1 MYGSNVPLITELVND
16 TNVQFLDQDD
26 DDDPDTIRTAERKF
40 GFQTGVRRSH
50 DGDIIITVR
59 LEPEVEFFATPCDF
73 GGRPTGAVRPM
84 TPSLYENTWGMFEEP
99 VPLDLS
105 VLERS

>member
-1 MYGSNVPLITELVND
+1 MSTTIYGTTRLLEEAAGNSIKA
-16 TNVQFLDQDD
+16 
-26 DDDPDTIRTAERKF
+26 DTIRTAERKS

-50 DGDIIITVR
+50 DGDILITVR

-84 TPSLYENTWGMFEEP
+84 TPSLYENTWGMLEEP

>member
-1 MYGSNVPLITELVND
+1 MSTTIYGTTRLLEETAGNSIKAD
-16 TNVQFLDQDD
+16 I
-26 DDDPDTIRTAERKF
+26 IRTAERKS

-84 TPSLYENTWGMFEEP
+84 TPSLYENTWGMLEEP